1 MTQQVYNL
9 SELQIA
15 LDNLNEEA
23 DEEWSVVG
31 GKLNKIFQFRNFV
44 YAFSFMTRVAIHAE
58 KLNHHPEWSNVYRT
72 VTVNL
77 VTHEAGGIT
86 ALDFKLAKKMDSLA

>member
-44 YAFSFMTRVAIHAE
+44 YAFSFMTR
-58 KLNHHPEWSNVYRT
+58 
-72 VTVNL
+72 
-77 VTHEAGGIT
+77 GGNPR
-86 ALDFKLAKKMDSLA
+86 